1 MPHSFEHSK
10 DQIARLVKHFLTN
23 KTAYTASDYKEAHAR
38 HEFIDPLFVS
48 LNWDVHNQQQS
59 APDYREVVV
68 EDSLEVEGQKKA
80 PDYVFRIGRERKF
93 FTEAKKPGVDIKT
106 DAAPAYQLRRY
117 AWSAKLSLSIL
128 TDFEELAVYDCRI
141 RPSQKD
147 RSTVA
152 RVNYFTC
159 EEYTDRWREI
169 WDVFSR
175 EAVWGGSFDQYA
187 KEGRNKRGMS
197 EVDSEFLKEIEGW
210 RDVLA
215 RNIAIRNPRLTIE
228 ELNDAVQRT
237 IDRIIFLRMAEDRGI
252 EPYGQLQRMSDGEDV
267 YTGLLALSRKADA
280 RYNSGL
286 FDFSKAGDQVTPRLS
301 VDDKALGPILSGL
314 YYPQ

>member
-1 MPHSFEHSK
+1 MPLSFEQSK

-23 KTAYTASDYKEAHAR
+23 KAAYTTSTYKEAHAR
-38 HEFIDPLFVS
+38 HEFIDPLFIS
-48 LNWDVHNQQQS
+48 LNWDVNNQQQS

-106 DAAPAYQLRRY
+106 DTAPAYQLRRY
-117 AWSAKLSLSIL
+117 AWSAKLALSIL

-147 RSTVA
+147 KSTVA
-152 RVNYFTC
+152 RVNYFTFG
-159 EEYTDRWREI
+159 EYADRWREI

-175 EAVWGGSFDQYA
+175 DAVWGGSFDQYA
-187 KEGRNKRGMS
+187 QSGRNKRGMS

-215 RNIAIRNPRLTIE
+215 RNIAIRNPSLTIE

-237 IDRIIFLRMAEDRGI
+237 IDRIIFLRMAEDRRI
-252 EPYGQLQRMSDGEDV
+252 EPYGQLQHIADGENA
-267 YTGLLALSRKADA
+267 YAALLSLSRKANA

-286 FDFSKAGDQVTPRLS
+286 
-301 VDDKALGPILSGL
+301 
-314 YYPQ
+314 

>member
-1 MPHSFEHSK
+1 MPLSFEQSK
-10 DQIARLVKHFLTN
+10 DQISGLVKHFLAN
-23 KTAYTASDYKEAHAR
+23 KSAYTDLSYKEAHVR
-38 HEFIDPLFVS
+38 HEFLDPFFVA
-48 LNWDVHNQQQS
+48 LNWDVHNLRHA

-68 EDSLEVEGQKKA
+68 EDSLKEDEQRKA
-80 PDYVFRIGRERKF
+80 PDYVFRVGRERKF
-93 FTEAKKPGVDIKT
+93 FTEANKPDVDIKSGM
-106 DAAPAYQLRRY
+106 APAYQLRCY
-117 AWSAKLSLSIL
+117 AWSAKLPLSIL

-147 RSTVA
+147 KPTVA
-152 RVNYFTC
+152 RVNYLAC
-159 EEYTDRWREI
+159 GEYPDRWKEI

-175 EAVWGGSFDQYA
+175 DAVWGGSFDQYA
-187 KEGRNKRGMS
+187 KDGRNRRGAS

-215 RNIAIRNPRLTIE
+215 RNIAIRNPNLTIE

-252 EPYGQLQRMSDGEDV
+252 EPYGQLQRIADGKDE
-267 YTGLLALSRKADA
+267 YPALLFLSSKANA

-286 FDFSKAGDQVTPRLS
+286 
-301 VDDKALGPILSGL
+301 
-314 YYPQ
+314 